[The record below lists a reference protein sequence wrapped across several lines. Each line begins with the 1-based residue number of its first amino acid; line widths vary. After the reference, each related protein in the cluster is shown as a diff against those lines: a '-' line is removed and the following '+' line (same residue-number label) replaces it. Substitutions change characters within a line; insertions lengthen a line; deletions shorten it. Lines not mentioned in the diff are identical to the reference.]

1 MDKNF
6 IRYFKDKGRLPM
18 VILTLAIGALLIL
31 IGSSDGAEHEAT
43 EGIEERIAAA
53 CSEIEGVGECEVM
66 VYRSS
71 PDTEGEVVSVIVIC
85 DGGDSVEV
93 RARLTSMLSSFF
105 GIGAN
110 RIRIVQRAQKV

>member
-6 IRYFKDKGRLPM
+6 IKYFRDKGKLPL
-18 VILTLAIGALLIL
+18 IIAALTLGVALIL
-31 IGSSDGAEHEAT
+31 IGSVEREAPKEE

-53 CSEIEGVGECEVM
+53 CSEVAGVGECEVLIH
-66 VYRSS
+66 YSTAKS
-71 PDTEGEVVSVIVIC
+71 EEVESVIVIC

-93 RARLTSMLSSFF
+93 RSRLTSMLSAFF

-110 RIRIVQRAQKV
+110 RIRVVEKSAGV